1 MRVHLLLAAQNTH
14 NTHTYI
20 GFPCSSAIQLPWLP
34 WVIKGANPYLFAS
47 FIISKALSVPRHK
60 IIVKWIKC
68 ETERAFH
75 SAGPLGKLSNQARW
89 SLVRE
94 YTTSILKKA
103 SEALCRENKTCSTTL
118 WQQSINQDIEIDR
131 SKIYERLLGFCKKL
145 LLKNCES
152 LKIELFSQN
161 CKQFVWWKLASG

>member
-14 NTHTYI
+14 NTHTHI
-20 GFPCSSAIQLPWLP
+20 GFPCPSAIQLPWLP

-75 SAGPLGKLSNQARW
+75 SAGHLGKLSNQARW

-131 SKIYERLLGFCKKL
+131 SKIYERLLGFCKKIAFKEL
-145 LLKNCES
+145 WKSKNW
-152 LKIELFSQN
+152 II
-161 CKQFVWWKLASG
+161 